1 MKDLTNALFNIYWP
15 AVSLPVVSAATSMLV
30 DIGDWFEMLATDRD
44 VDNRF
49 LHWKS
54 HQHNKK
60 VLKIMILQHLKTV
73 TVIKSPISVWP
84 TKIDS
89 MKHIKDLKF

>member
-15 AVSLPVVSAATSMLV
+15 TVSLPVVSAATSMLV
-30 DIGDWFEMLATDRD
+30 DIGDWFEMLVTDWD
-44 VDNRF
+44 VDNCF

-60 VLKIMILQHLKTV
+60 SRKDNDFSSNIWKL
-73 TVIKSPISVWP
+73 SPS
-84 TKIDS
+84 
-89 MKHIKDLKF
+89 

>member
-54 HQHNKK
+54 
-60 VLKIMILQHLKTV
+60 
-73 TVIKSPISVWP
+73 P
-84 TKIDS
+84 T
-89 MKHIKDLKF
+89 

>member
-15 AVSLPVVSAATSMLV
+15 TVSLPVVSAATSMLL
-30 DIGDWFEMLATDRD
+30 DIGDWFEMLVTDRE

-54 HQHNKK
+54 
-60 VLKIMILQHLKTV
+60 
-73 TVIKSPISVWP
+73 P
-84 TKIDS
+84 T
-89 MKHIKDLKF
+89 